1 LWRVLGFR
9 DLIVLTVLSRWI
21 NLMSAADKLDR
32 APVAP
37 FSLLLLLLLVRR
49 APHRQQIALWQ
60 AQKKRV
66 FAWNCVGERASA
78 ICIVPRAP
86 DETPLGN

>member
-37 FSLLLLLLLVRR
+37 FSLLLLLLVRR
-49 APHRQQIALWQ
+49 